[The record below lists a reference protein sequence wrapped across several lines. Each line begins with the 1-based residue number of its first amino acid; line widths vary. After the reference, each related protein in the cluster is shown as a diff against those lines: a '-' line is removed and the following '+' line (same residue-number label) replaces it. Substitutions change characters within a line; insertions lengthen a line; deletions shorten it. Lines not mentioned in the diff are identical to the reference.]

1 MICVQEGTGSGKDG
15 GKKKGKNAAED
26 SGGRAE
32 VSNYIVRKV
41 LLLLDLVF
49 QEHESCTC
57 VDLCHLKATKIVFWF
72 LLLLFLFVV
81 VFFVMTLFKTQI
93 P

>member
-32 VSNYIVRKV
+32 VSYYIVRKV
-41 LLLLDLVF
+41 M
-49 QEHESCTC
+49 
-57 VDLCHLKATKIVFWF
+57 
-72 LLLLFLFVV
+72 LFCYY
-81 VFFVMTLFKTQI
+81 
-93 P
+93 

>member
-32 VSNYIVRKV
+32 VSYYIVRKY
-41 LLLLDLVF
+41 
-49 QEHESCTC
+49 
-57 VDLCHLKATKIVFWF
+57 IVM
-72 LLLLFLFVV
+72 LYCYY
-81 VFFVMTLFKTQI
+81 
-93 P
+93 